1 MIIFPTTDNNLFY
14 TKDFSFRKVICMYTG
29 TQKKAIVLKN
39 TQNCIFEEAYFI
51 LKDDF
56 SSIKESEMVK
66 EANKILKNNI
76 IGGYFFDSPNESNEK
91 RKFDGLLCFLSGS
104 LISFILCTVLFL
116 FIK

>member
-1 MIIFPTTDNNLFY
+1 
-14 TKDFSFRKVICMYTG
+14 MYTG

-51 LKDDF
+51 LKDDL
-56 SSIKESEMVK
+56 SNIKESEMVK

-76 IGGYFFDSPNESNEK
+76 IGGYFFDKSDNTAPK
-91 RKFDGLLCFLSGS
+91 RKFDGILYFLSGGMV
-104 LISFILCTVLFL
+104 SFILCTVLFL

>member
-1 MIIFPTTDNNLFY
+1 
-14 TKDFSFRKVICMYTG
+14 MYTG

-56 SSIKESEMVK
+56 KNIKESEMVK

-76 IGGYFFDSPNESNEK
+76 VGGYFYDSSKDNHSK
-91 RKFDGLLCFLSGS
+91 RRFNGLLYFLSGG

-116 FIK
+116 SIK

>member
-1 MIIFPTTDNNLFY
+1 
-14 TKDFSFRKVICMYTG
+14 MYTG

-56 SSIKESEMVK
+56 SNIKESEMVK

-76 IGGYFFDSPNESNEK
+76 IGGYFLDSPNEISENRRAFMLSF
-91 RKFDGLLCFLSGS
+91 RKFDFVYFVYRIV
-104 LISFILCTVLFL
+104 LIY
-116 FIK
+116 

>member
-1 MIIFPTTDNNLFY
+1 
-14 TKDFSFRKVICMYTG
+14 MYTG

-56 SSIKESEMVK
+56 KNIKDSEMVK

-76 IGGYFFDSPNESNEK
+76 VGGYFYDSSENNTSK
-91 RKFDGLLCFLSGS
+91 RRYNGLLYFLSGG
-104 LISFILCTVLFL
+104 LISFILCTILFL
-116 FIK
+116 SIK